1 MGEPML
7 ELKCSK
13 DVTCLLMPFK
23 LLLDHEEE
31 MLLLTKL
38 SDHQRLP
45 KMELLL
51 QKKLNSLTDTTT
63 SEPLLLNKSLL
74 KLTIK
79 LEMVPLLLPFS
90 LELFSRK
97 VANLSP
103 LE

>member
-1 MGEPML
+1 ML
-7 ELKCSK
+7 ELKCLK
-13 DVTCLLMPFK
+13 DVTCSLMLFQ
-23 LLLDHEEE
+23 LLLDQEEE
-31 MLLLTKL
+31 MSLLTRL
-38 SDHQRLP
+38 SEHQRSP

-51 QKKLNSLTDTTT
+51 PEISNSLTDITIL
-63 SEPLLLNKSLL
+63 ELLLLNKLLL

-90 LELFSRK
+90 LELFSRR

>member
-1 MGEPML
+1 ML

-23 LLLDHEEE
+23 LLLDQEEE

-51 QKKLNSLTDTTT
+51 QEKLNSLTDITT

-90 LELFSRK
+90 LELFSRR
-97 VANLSP
+97 VANLLP